1 MILKV
6 CLTNIWKHTEKNKMK
21 LKLSELRC
29 LIKETILDMFNT
41 DIGEVLE
48 VDADQLQD
56 MARVARG
63 AGLTNSLIGAA
74 FKA

>member
-1 MILKV
+1 
-6 CLTNIWKHTEKNKMK
+6 MK

-74 FKA
+74 FEA